1 MEIFFEIMVRSQKNG
16 LKKIAVKEK
25 SIFND
30 LLYFEVNKKV
40 RLIIH
45 KMICKK
51 YLCQK

>member
-30 LLYFEVNKKV
+30 LLYFEVKFVSK
-40 RLIIH
+40 IIN
-45 KMICKK
+45 
-51 YLCQK
+51 LN